1 MQVQGGYRLWRVSA
15 VASSISAGVQGAGI
29 VQGMQFSLKEAV
41 EAELVIKKSRFI
53 AKVQPVSD
61 RAQAQ
66 EVVGQ
71 LWQAHPDARHI
82 CWALMAGGQ
91 SAAVD
96 DGEPSGTAGR
106 PMLEVLRHQQLEG
119 VLATV
124 VRYFGGVKLGAG
136 GLVRAYTDSVA
147 QALLKAEK
155 IPCEPMVQLHFCVD
169 YAQEGAVRHLLHEA
183 GAMQA
188 DFTHAE
194 RVVVRAQILQRAQ
207 LELTQRLADLTQGSV
222 RWL

>member
-1 MQVQGGYRLWRVSA
+1 MPQTIAAPVHH
-15 VASSISAGVQGAGI
+15 
-29 VQGMQFSLKEAV
+29 
-41 EAELVIKKSRFI
+41 ELIIKKSRFI
-53 AKVQPVSD
+53 AWVQPMAD

-66 EVVGQ
+66 AVVARLREEHPGA
-71 LWQAHPDARHI
+71 AHV
-82 CWALMAGGQ
+82 CWALLAGGQ

-106 PMLEVLRHQQLEG
+106 PMLDVLRHQDLEG

-155 IPCEPMVQLHFCVD
+155 VQIVRMRTIRCAVPYAMEGMVRRELDAAGATLVD
-169 YAQEGAVRHLLHEA
+169 VAHGDEVVVEFALNEQMADGLIERLGEA
-183 GAMQA
+183 G
-188 DFTHAE
+188 HG
-194 RVVVRAQILQRAQ
+194 
-207 LELTQRLADLTQGSV
+207 RL
-222 RWL
+222 RWIGEE